1 MVKLVARSALAG
13 EELGPVGGVVLT
25 EVDVAGA
32 WSVAPFAGRTEAVD
46 AALRGLGLG
55 WPSPGQVIGAGG
67 LRAIWAGRG
76 RALILGAEIPAGIQ
90 TLGAVTAQGD
100 GIAAL
105 VVEGGAAEAVLA
117 RLVPMDLRA
126 AAFPAGRTARTMVN
140 HMAAQVSRVGGE
152 AFEIMVMRSMGH
164 TLVHE
169 LRDAAR
175 MVAARG

>member
-13 EELGPVGGVVLT
+13 EEMGAVGGVVLR
-25 EVDVAGA
+25 EVDVAEA
-32 WSVAPFAGRTEAVD
+32 WSVAPFAGRTGEVD
-46 AALRGLGLG
+46 AALRAVGLGFPAPNG
-55 WPSPGQVIGAGG
+55 VIWAGAA
-67 LRAIWAGRG
+67 RAIWAGRG
-76 RALILGAEIPAGIQ
+76 RALIVGVGIPEGIQ
-90 TLGAVTAQGD
+90 GLAAVTAQGA

-105 VVEGGAAEAVLA
+105 EVSGAQAEAVLA
-117 RLVPMDLRA
+117 RLVPVDLRA
-126 AAFPAGRTARTMVN
+126 AVFPEGRTVRTMVN
-140 HMAAQVSRVGGE
+140 HMAAQVSRVGAE